1 MAKKSQK
8 PAAEMNYEEAFQ
20 ELRELVEQLETK
32 ELALEVS
39 LGLFERGQELAKRC
53 EELLE
58 SAELKLKQLVDS
70 ESGEMDETDLE
81 LPKD

>member
-1 MAKKSQK
+1 
-8 PAAEMNYEEAFQ
+8 MNYEEAFQ